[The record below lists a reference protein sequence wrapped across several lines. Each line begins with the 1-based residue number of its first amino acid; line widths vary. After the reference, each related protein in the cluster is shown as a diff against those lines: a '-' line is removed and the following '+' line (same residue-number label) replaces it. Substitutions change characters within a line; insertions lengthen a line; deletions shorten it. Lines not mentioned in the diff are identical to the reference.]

1 MSRNG
6 PFKAISAAPCNER
19 GRPQLHRALRVLPAR
34 PRRLQ
39 GLPGARSPRLG
50 CPIRCWQQ
58 RAHSTP
64 LLGVGRS
71 AAPAREENRANP
83 AGTRSA
89 RGHRAVPC
97 RALPYPPP
105 AGTRGAGRWHQRSAT
120 AGTSPDGDVG
130 SNEGRGLSCY
140 GVGPCGSARRGQ
152 EKNGA
157 GGEVAW
163 ISGVGD
169 GLPGA
174 ALVHPD
180 EDPQRERSA
189 GICGSGGCHSAGIDG
204 AE

>member
-1 MSRNG
+1 MQPLAMNG
-6 PFKAISAAPCNER
+6 DAHSCTGRSEPSQRDLGVCRVCPERAALGWAVPSGAGSSER
-19 GRPQLHRALRVLPAR
+19 IQLRCWELAAR
-34 PRRLQ
+34 QLLHGKRTEQ
-39 GLPGARSPRLG
+39 TRLG
-50 CPIRCWQQ
+50 
-58 RAHSTP
+58 H
-64 LLGVGRS
+64 G
-71 AAPAREENRANP
+71 APEA
-83 AGTRSA
+83 T
-89 RGHRAVPC
+89 VPC
-97 RALPYPPP
+97 PPP

-130 SNEGRGLSCY
+130 SNAARGLSCY

-163 ISGVGD
+163 ISGVGE

>member
-1 MSRNG
+1 MKSCCTTPWRYRRFLLVPWELRAG
-6 PFKAISAAPCNER
+6 PGGSGCPAA
-19 GRPQLHRALRVLPAR
+19 GRTACGGDYSTQGTPKKCGPPAR
-34 PRRLQ
+34 P
-39 GLPGARSPRLG
+39 PS
-50 CPIRCWQQ
+50 
-58 RAHSTP
+58 
-64 LLGVGRS
+64 
-71 AAPAREENRANP
+71 
-83 AGTRSA
+83 
-89 RGHRAVPC
+89 
-97 RALPYPPP
+97 
-105 AGTRGAGRWHQRSAT
+105 WHQRSAT

-163 ISGVGD
+163 ISGVGE